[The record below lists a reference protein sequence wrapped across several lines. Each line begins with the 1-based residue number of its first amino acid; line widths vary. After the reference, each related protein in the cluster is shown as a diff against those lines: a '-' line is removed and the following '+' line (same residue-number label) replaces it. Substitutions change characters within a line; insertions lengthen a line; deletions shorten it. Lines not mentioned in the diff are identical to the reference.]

1 MKDPTQQFIEEDI
14 DYNKILEIPEEVLIK
29 VATFVKE
36 NVDLMNDVLGTSLHT
51 FKDVIWSLSQHPNK
65 EKYPEAYEERKTK
78 AERAMKLYKAF
89 LEIDKYKVANL

>member
-51 FKDVIWSLSQHPNK
+51 FKL
-65 EKYPEAYEERKTK
+65 
-78 AERAMKLYKAF
+78 
-89 LEIDKYKVANL
+89 

>member
-1 MKDPTQQFIEEDI
+1 MKDPIQQFIEEDI

-51 FKDVIWSLSQHPNK
+51 FKDVIWS
-65 EKYPEAYEERKTK
+65 
-78 AERAMKLYKAF
+78 
-89 LEIDKYKVANL
+89 